1 MPRDIPLRERKQKK
15 SVEDDPAKRAITE
28 IQFSPP
34 SDALSDF
41 KDGYRECIQMYALHA
56 PDKRGVGRTLDN
68 HRILLE
74 DACIRSHMA
83 RRDLARYE
91 GFRQAMKDLRAQRRI
106 R

>member
-1 MPRDIPLRERKQKK
+1 MPRDIPLRERKPKK
-15 SVEDDPAKRAITE
+15 SVEDDPSKRAITE
-28 IQFSPP
+28 AQFPPP
-34 SDALSDF
+34 SDAMPDF
-41 KDGYRECIQMYALHA
+41 KEGYRECILMYALHA

-83 RRDLARYE
+83 RKELARYE
-91 GFRQAMKDLRAQRRI
+91 GFRQALKDLRAQRRI